1 MKEVL
6 FCDEMYYN
14 RKCKRCEE
22 IWFKFIF
29 LYKRSQYF
37 ISVHSIKII
46 QPIKILLPRIA
57 VILYDKRRI
66 QVCLSIYSVRGKR

>member
-1 MKEVL
+1 MT
-6 FCDEMYYN
+6 
-14 RKCKRCEE
+14 KCIIIVNVNVVKKYGLNSS
-22 IWFKFIF
+22 F
-29 LYKRSQYF
+29 F